1 MADGWL
7 LVPPA
12 GGFGGWFQKGASG
25 LRSNRE
31 WPHPLALM
39 FKAILFFLAFGVVLC
54 VGAAMA
60 MSGST
65 HIYGSFAANS
75 LEFKGG
81 AQVHFD
87 EAIRDGGLGASLF
100 TVYDWDEL

>member
-1 MADGWL
+1 MGL
-7 LVPPA
+7 KGCLTVSVP
-12 GGFGGWFQKGASG
+12 GGFTGIVYA
-25 LRSNRE
+25 
-31 WPHPLALM
+31 PYAT
-39 FKAILFFLAFGVVLC
+39 
-54 VGAAMA
+54 MA
-60 MSGST
+60 MGGST
-65 HIYGSFAANS
+65 HIYGSFAANT

>member
-1 MADGWL
+1 M
-7 LVPPA
+7 PPA

-25 LRSNRE
+25 LRSKRE

-60 MSGST
+60 MSGSSVLVLLIGLAAYTGLFIKHGCLT
-65 HIYGSFAANS
+65 H
-75 LEFKGG
+75 
-81 AQVHFD
+81 
-87 EAIRDGGLGASLF
+87 
-100 TVYDWDEL
+100 